1 MAPENSHDDNMI
13 LRLIFISTFSLLL
26 LACQQTPEPT
36 KQAQPIDTKADES
49 IARNIKAHMTFLAD
63 NLLLGRDTGSD
74 EYEIAARYVASQM
87 AQVGLKPGGDYKN
100 WYQTVPFVRS
110 TLVPESIKVEVI
122 SESGTTE
129 LEFIQDVLLT
139 PSPVSEMDQLQAD
152 IVFVGFGIESKE
164 LGHNDYE
171 NLDVK
176 DKIVLVLTGRPAHFP
191 SEEGAHLGSKKNKV
205 MTAIKHGAIGYVA
218 IHTPEM
224 EKRRKFERLKK
235 RATKPSVRWRNNKGE
250 VYGYNDQLKAIAYLS
265 TEAGGTVFSQA
276 GQDFNEILK
285 ALENQETP
293 VGYKM
298 NLQMAIS
305 LESKQERIFSSNVVG
320 ILEGS
325 DPVLKNEYVVYS
337 AHLDHIGHEKKAD
350 GTDGIHNGAL
360 DNASGIAVML
370 ETARQ
375 FSQINR
381 PARSVLFVAVTAEEK
396 GLLGSSYFATH
407 PTVPV
412 ESMVANINLDMPL
425 ILYPFADVIAFGAQH
440 STMAGMVERAAA
452 NHEIQLTPDPMP
464 NQALFVRSDHYSFVQ
479 QGVPSIFLVPG
490 FNSKDPDINGQEL
503 FMNFIRHHYHQPS
516 DSMSLP
522 INFEAGKTFTLVNFE
537 IGREIANSKQR
548 PRWHE
553 GDYFGEQFGR
563 KN

>member
-176 DKIVLVLTGRPAHFP
+176 DKIVLVLTGRPVHFP